1 MRSFAFTLLI
11 MAGVARAA
19 EPVVLLPATGANVAP
34 GELAAATDLLRSQI
48 EHGGRYVVVLGVA
61 RSAEVEPS
69 AAEAIAAARAQ
80 GARLVATLRV
90 SRLGTVGIA
99 RLAVYD
105 AEAGAVPVHVDELPV
120 KGVDDLEPA
129 LQRLAEGWKLGA
141 AARGLAQIDTVTERE
156 ADPDLYRQR
165 SAARMFGM
173 RLASNFDVDPGD
185 GRGHAAALSG
195 FGLVWHYDARSFMLD
210 SALDFMWSQTF
221 DPQYSGRRDWLVDF
235 SLGAYYPFLRG
246 DVTPYLGGAV
256 VYQWGSTGAE
266 SGGSGLALRPT
277 AGLVM
282 GRLAQVQL
290 RMDAGYQVNTFVE
303 RDATGKTHRGQ
314 GPVVS
319 VAVVK

>member
-1 MRSFAFTLLI
+1 
-11 MAGVARAA
+11 
-19 EPVVLLPATGANVAP
+19 
-34 GELAAATDLLRSQI
+34 
-48 EHGGRYVVVLGVA
+48 
-61 RSAEVEPS
+61 
-69 AAEAIAAARAQ
+69 
-80 GARLVATLRV
+80 
-90 SRLGTVGIA
+90 
-99 RLAVYD
+99 
-105 AEAGAVPVHVDELPV
+105 
-120 KGVDDLEPA
+120 
-129 LQRLAEGWKLGA
+129 
-141 AARGLAQIDTVTERE
+141 
-156 ADPDLYRQR
+156 
-165 SAARMFGM
+165 
-173 RLASNFDVDPGD
+173 
-185 GRGHAAALSG
+185 
-195 FGLVWHYDARSFMLD
+195 MLD

-246 DVTPYLGGAV
+246 DVAPYLGGAV

-277 AGLVM
+277 AGFVM